1 MKLVECKNLQKT
13 YGSGETAV
21 RALGGVDLCIE
32 RGEFTAIVGASG
44 SGKSTLLHILASVD
58 RPTAG
63 SAQVDGVDVGSLT
76 PAKAALFRRRKVGLV
91 YQFFNLDPNVDGGEK
106 HRPAA
111 AAGQTQARRRMVR
124 HAGQH
129 TGLAGQTAGAAG
141 PAFRRA
147 AAAGGHCPRAVLP
160 ARLLLADE
168 PTGNLDRRNAAEI
181 WDLLQLCH
189 RNFQQTIL
197 LVTHDEHLAAQA
209 GRVVTLSDGRVVR
222 DSAQDTQRG

>member
-63 SAQVDGVDVGSLT
+63 SAQVDGVDVGSLA

-91 YQFFNLDPNVDGGEK
+91 YQFFNLIPTLTVEKNIALPLLLDKRRPDAAWFGTLVSTLGLQDKLQALPGQLSGGQQQ
-106 HRPAA
+106 RVAIAARCATGPPCCWPTNPPA
-111 AAGQTQARRRMVR
+111 TW
-124 HAGQH
+124 
-129 TGLAGQTAGAAG
+129 TAG
-141 PAFRRA
+141 
-147 AAAGGHCPRAVLP
+147 
-160 ARLLLADE
+160 
-168 PTGNLDRRNAAEI
+168 NAAEI

-197 LVTHDEHLAAQA
+197 LVTP
-209 GRVVTLSDGRVVR
+209 
-222 DSAQDTQRG
+222 

>member
-21 RALGGVDLCIE
+21 RALGGVNLCIE

-76 PAKAALFRRRKVGLV
+76 PTKAALFRRRKVGLV
-91 YQFFNLDPNVDGGEK
+91 YQFFNLIPTLTVEKNIALPLLLDKRRPDAAWFGTLVSTLGLQDKLQALPGQLSGGQQQRVAIARALCY
-106 HRPAA
+106 RPA
-111 AAGQTQARRRMVR
+111 
-124 HAGQH
+124 
-129 TGLAGQTAGAAG
+129 
-141 PAFRRA
+141 
-147 AAAGGHCPRAVLP
+147 
-160 ARLLLADE
+160 LLLADE

>member
-1 MKLVECKNLQKT
+1 MKLVECKDLQKT

-91 YQFFNLDPNVDGGEK
+91 YQFFNLIPTLTVEKNIALPLLLDKRRPDAAWFGTLVSTLGLQDKLQALPGQLSGG
-106 HRPAA
+106 
-111 AAGQTQARRRMVR
+111 
-124 HAGQH
+124 
-129 TGLAGQTAGAAG
+129 
-141 PAFRRA
+141 A

-160 ARLLLADE
+160 ARPA
-168 PTGNLDRRNAAEI
+168 
-181 WDLLQLCH
+181 
-189 RNFQQTIL
+189 
-197 LVTHDEHLAAQA
+197 A
-209 GRVVTLSDGRVVR
+209 GRRTHRQPGPPERRR
-222 DSAQDTQRG
+222 DLGSFAALPSQFSADDPAGDA